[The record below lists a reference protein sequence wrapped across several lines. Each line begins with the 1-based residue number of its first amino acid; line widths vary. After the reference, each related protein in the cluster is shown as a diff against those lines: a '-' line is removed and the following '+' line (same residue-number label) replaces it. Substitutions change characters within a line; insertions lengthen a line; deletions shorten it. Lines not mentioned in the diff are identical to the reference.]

1 MIFVTVGTE
10 RFPFDRLIRAVDEL
24 QDALQGEPVF
34 MQTGCSTYTPSC
46 AHQSFLSYEETR
58 CKTREARIV
67 IGHAGAGTLLT
78 CAELGKVPV
87 MMARKRSL
95 GEHVDDHQ
103 QMLAERMAERG
114 SILLASNP
122 EDIRT
127 CVLRYDEQLKSRR
140 RLCAAEPPLSRHLRE
155 MLSEISKSA
164 DSARSSI

>member
-1 MIFVTVGTE
+1 MIFVTVGTG

-24 QDALQGEPVF
+24 RDVLQGEPVF
-34 MQTGCSTYTPSC
+34 MQTGSSAYTPSC
-46 AHQSFLSYEETR
+46 PHQSFLSYEETR
-58 CKTREARIV
+58 SKARAARIV

-95 GEHVDDHQ
+95 GENVDDHQ

-114 SILLASNP
+114 SILLAGNP

-127 CVLRYDEQLKSRR
+127 CVLHYDERLESRR
-140 RLCAAEPPLSRHLRE
+140 SLCAAEPPLSRHLRE
-155 MLSEISKSA
+155 LLSERSKSA
-164 DSARSSI
+164 DGAGSSL